1 MSTSATTPSAPS
13 APAEHPAPAARAD
26 PSPAAGGA
34 LDGQQTDVTRRVP
47 RLLRV
52 GAAVSWRILLVITAL
67 GVLFYVLGY
76 LALVVIPVA
85 IALLLSALLAPAVAR
100 LVAWRV
106 PRALATALVIIGGLA
121 VVGGVLTFV
130 ITEFSNGLPALSTKV
145 SAGVQQIS
153 GWLEN
158 GPLHLSQQQL
168 HSFLN
173 KLTSAIGADQV
184 GLTSSALTTAATV
197 FEVLAGVLLSLF
209 TLIFFLH
216 DGAGIWRFV
225 LRVIPQDV
233 RNRVDVAGRRGF
245 ASLVSYVRASAAVA
259 VVDAVGIGVGIAI
272 VRVPLAAP
280 LAALV
285 FLSAFVPIVGAVV
298 AGTVAV
304 LVALVANGLV
314 PALIVLAIV
323 IAVMQLESHVLQ
335 PLLLGRAVRLHPL
348 AVVLAIAIG
357 VEVNGIA
364 GGLLAVPLLAVL
376 NSGIRSLLHD
386 PAIDPDTVDPLAPVT
401 RGRSVARTEPADR
414 PAVSED
420 PTAAADPDSTG
431 AAAADSEAAV
441 RSESR

>member
-1 MSTSATTPSAPS
+1 VSTPRPSANS
-13 APAEHPAPAARAD
+13 QHA
-26 PSPAAGGA
+26 
-34 LDGQQTDVTRRVP
+34 DVTTRIP

-52 GAAVSWRILLVITAL
+52 GAALSWRWLLVIAAL
-67 GVLFYVLGY
+67 GVFFYILGY
-76 LALVVIPVA
+76 LSLVVIPVA
-85 IALLLSALLAPAVAR
+85 IALLLSALLAPAVAW
-100 LVAWRV
+100 LVRYRV

-130 ITEFSNGLPALSTKV
+130 ITEFSNGLPALSVKV
-145 SAGVQQIS
+145 SDGVSQIS

-197 FEVLAGVLLSLF
+197 FEVLAAILLSLF

-216 DGAGIWRFV
+216 DGAGIWRFLLHAV
-225 LRVIPQDV
+225 PADV
-233 RNRVDVAGRRGF
+233 RDRVDVAGRRGF
-245 ASLVSYVRASAAVA
+245 ASLVSYVRATAAVA

-280 LAALV
+280 LGALV

-298 AGTVAV
+298 AGAVAV
-304 LVALVANGLV
+304 LVALVANGLI
-314 PALIVLAIV
+314 PAVIVLAIV

-348 AVVLAIAIG
+348 AVVLAIATG
-357 VEVNGIA
+357 VEVGGIV

-386 PAIDPDTVDPLAPVT
+386 PPLDPDTVAPLTPAKKGRAVG
-401 RGRSVARTEPADR
+401 RGGHETESTDQTEPAR
-414 PAVSED
+414 SSEPAEASE
-420 PTAAADPDSTG
+420 PVEA
-431 AAAADSEAAV
+431 SEA
-441 RSESR
+441 SEASEQN